1 MTDAGPRIVF
11 MGTPEFA
18 VASLRALS
26 EKGYDIA
33 AVVTVADKPA
43 GRGRKVTFSPVK
55 EYALSVGL
63 RVLQPEKLR
72 DPSFISNLREMQA
85 DIFVVVAFRMLP
97 AEVWSLP
104 VLGTFNLHA
113 SLLPQYRGAAP
124 INHAVMN
131 GETVTGVTTFL
142 IDSEIDTGRI
152 LLSRQTEIGSEETAG
167 QLHDRLM
174 QMGAALV
181 TETVKGLAEK
191 TLKPVPQIIAPGT
204 VLKSAPK
211 IFPADTV
218 IDWTQPAFTVHNK
231 IRGLSPYPGAVTTL
245 IIAGRPLKLKLFG
258 SKQAVGFNPE
268 PGMITIGNR
277 KQLFISCRTGSVEI
291 TELQPEGRK
300 RMTASEFL
308 SGYDVSG
315 STVS

>member
-1 MTDAGPRIVF
+1 
-11 MGTPEFA
+11 
-18 VASLRALS
+18 
-26 EKGYDIA
+26 
-33 AVVTVADKPA
+33 
-43 GRGRKVTFSPVK
+43 
-55 EYALSVGL
+55 
-63 RVLQPEKLR
+63 
-72 DPSFISNLREMQA
+72 
-85 DIFVVVAFRMLP
+85 
-97 AEVWSLP
+97 
-104 VLGTFNLHA
+104 
-113 SLLPQYRGAAP
+113 
-124 INHAVMN
+124 MN

-142 IDSEIDTGRI
+142 IDRDIDTGRI
-152 LLSRQTEIGSEETAG
+152 LLSHATEIGSEETAG

-218 IDWTQPAFTVHNK
+218 IDWTQPAFMVHNK

-245 IIAGRPLKLKLFG
+245 IIAGRPVRLKLLG

-268 PGMITIGNR
+268 PGLITVGNR

-291 TELQPEGRK
+291 TEILPEGRK
-300 RMTASEFL
+300 RMTAAEFL
-308 SGYDVSG
+308 RGYDITG
-315 STVS
+315 STLA

>member
-18 VASLRALS
+18 VASLRALA

-43 GRGRKVTFSPVK
+43 GRGRKLTFSPVK
-55 EYALSVGL
+55 DYALKAGL

-72 DPSFISNLREMQA
+72 DPSFVRTIRELKA
-85 DIFVVVAFRMLP
+85 DLFVVVAFRMLP
-97 AEVWSLP
+97 EEVWSLP
-104 VLGTFNLHA
+104 ALGTFNLHA
-113 SLLPQYRGAAP
+113 SLLPMYRGAAP

-142 IDSEIDTGRI
+142 IDREIDTGRI
-152 LLSRQTEIGSEETAG
+152 LLSRMTEIGNEETAG
-167 QLHDRLM
+167 QVHDRLM

-204 VLKSAPK
+204 VLKKAPK
-211 IFPADTV
+211 IFPSDTI
-218 IDWTQPAFTVHNK
+218 IDWKQPALTVHNK
-231 IRGLSPYPGAVTTL
+231 IRGLSPQPGAVTTL
-245 IIAGRPLKLKLFG
+245 NARGGTVKLKLFG
-258 SKQAVGFNPE
+258 SKKREDSNSWSGR
-268 PGMITIGNR
+268 ITIMDK
-277 KQLFISCRTGSVEI
+277 KQFIISCGTGSVEI

-300 RMTASEFL
+300 RMTAADFL
-308 SGYDVSG
+308 RGYDVSDC
-315 STVS
+315 TVS

>member
-1 MTDAGPRIVF
+1 MTDSGPRIVF

-18 VASLRALS
+18 VASLSALAD
-26 EKGYDIA
+26 KGYDIA

-43 GRGRKVTFSPVK
+43 GRGRKLTSSPVR
-55 EYALSVGL
+55 EYAVKTGL

-72 DPSFISNLREMQA
+72 DSSFIKALRDLNA

-97 AEVWSLP
+97 EQVWSLP
-104 VLGTFNLHA
+104 ALGTFNLHA

-142 IDSEIDTGRI
+142 IDREIDTGRI
-152 LLSRQTEIGSEETAG
+152 LLSAETEIGSEETAG
-167 QLHDRLM
+167 QVHDRLM

-181 TETVKGLAEK
+181 TKTVKGLAEK
-191 TLKPVPQIIAPGT
+191 SLKPVPQIIAPGT

-218 IDWTQPAFTVHNK
+218 IDWTQPALTVHNK

-245 IIAGRPLKLKLFG
+245 IIEGRPLKLKLFG
-258 SKQAVGFNPE
+258 SKLAVGFDPE
-268 PGMITIGNR
+268 PGMITVGNR
-277 KQLFISCRTGSVEI
+277 KQLFISCITGSVEI

-300 RMTASEFL
+300 RMTAAEFL
-308 SGYDVSG
+308 RGYDISGGSVS
-315 STVS
+315 

>member
-43 GRGRKVTFSPVK
+43 GRGRKLTFSPVK
-55 EYALSVGL
+55 EYAMKAGL

-72 DPSFISNLREMQA
+72 EPSFISTLSELKA

-97 AEVWSLP
+97 EEVWSLP
-104 VLGTFNLHA
+104 ALGTFNLHA
-113 SLLPQYRGAAP
+113 SLLPRYRGAAP

-142 IDSEIDTGRI
+142 IDREIDTGMI
-152 LLSRQTEIGSEETAG
+152 LLSRETEIGSEETAG
-167 QLHDRLM
+167 QVHDRLM

-181 TETVKGLAEK
+181 TETVKGLAERS
-191 TLKPVPQIIAPGT
+191 LKPVPQIIAPGT

-211 IFPADTV
+211 IFPSDTS
-218 IDWTQPAFTVHNK
+218 IDWKQPALTVHNK
-231 IRGLSPYPGAVTTL
+231 IRGLSPHPGAVTTL
-245 IIAGRPLKLKLFG
+245 NTGSGAVKLKLFG
-258 SKQAVGFNPE
+258 SKRRDDFNT
-268 PGMITIGNR
+268 GAGRITVVNK
-277 KQLFISCRTGSVEI
+277 KQLIISCGTGSVEI

-300 RMTASEFL
+300 RMTADEFL
-308 SGYDVSG
+308 RGYDVSDC
-315 STVS
+315 TVS